1 MTITMRTRLTPILRH
16 IITIAAVLLTG
27 LDMMAQSTAVTRTG
41 SLNITKEIK
50 PPVLDI
56 VDLKLEDPSGNNAID
71 ADETC
76 RILLTVRNDG
86 YGDGMGLRGE
96 IKARGTVQGLSYY
109 SKSIPTIRVG
119 ETATIEFPIKADMN
133 TADGRA
139 EFMVR
144 IDEPMGFGT
153 DSMFLAVDTRSFVQP
168 LVRLVDYSITG
179 AQAGNLKKM
188 QVFSLQILVQN
199 TEYGDAEN
207 VSVDMTLPKG
217 VFLMDGKQ
225 ANNLGTLKA
234 GETRSLDYYLIVNND
249 YSSDRIPV
257 HFDITEKYGQ
267 YAEDG
272 DITLRLDQQFAAH
285 KLEIESVP
293 EEKAAI
299 SIASLRSDVDRG
311 IPDNKTEYENRFAIV
326 IGNEDYH
333 SHQRGLS
340 TEADVLFAAN
350 DAAVFARYCEDVLG
364 IPHDNIVL
372 LIDAGRSEMNREI
385 NRMTEIVS
393 LYGKKAEL
401 VFYYAGHGFPDKDGK
416 ESYLIPVDIPGTDY
430 QSGFM
435 LSDLY
440 DRLASTG
447 AGRVTVFMD
456 ACFSGGGR
464 QAGLLAARGI
474 KIVPKDTPLKGNI
487 VVFSAT
493 SSDQMALPYNEK
505 QHGMFTYFLLK
516 KMQNTAGN
524 CSYSELSEYLKTEVS
539 EYSLRINYTYQ
550 NPETSCSYSIRDEW
564 EEWNLI
570 NP

>member
-96 IKARGTVQGLSYY
+96 IKAIGTVQGLSYY

-144 IDEPMGFGT
+144 VDEPMGFGT
-153 DSMFLAVDTRSFVQP
+153 DSMFLAVDTRAFVQP
-168 LVRLVDYSITG
+168 RVHIVDHSVTG
-179 AQAGNLKKM
+179 NDNSSGTLKKM
-188 QVFSLQILVQN
+188 QMFNLQILVQN
-199 TEYGDAEN
+199 TEYGDARN
-207 VSVDMTLPKG
+207 VRVSIVLPED
-217 VFLMDGKQ
+217 VYLMDGRDHVSF
-225 ANNLGTLKA
+225 AELKA
-234 GETRSLDYYLIVNND
+234 GETQSLDYALIVNNR
-249 YSSDRIPV
+249 YSSSDIPI
-257 HFDITEKYGQ
+257 HFDISESYGKF
-267 YAEDG
+267 AEDG
-272 DITLRLDQQFAAH
+272 DINLKLDQQFASH
-285 KLEIESVP
+285 KIEIASTAEVKT
-293 EEKAAI
+293 EIA
-299 SIASLRSDVDRG
+299 IASLHSDVDRD
-311 IPDNKTEYENRFAIV
+311 IPQTGTTDRNRFAII

-333 SHQRGLS
+333 SFQRGLS
-340 TEADVLFAAN
+340 AEADVPYAAN
-350 DAAVFARYCEDVLG
+350 DAAVFAEYCGKVLG
-364 IPHDNIVL
+364 VPHDN
-372 LIDAGRSEMNREI
+372 LIMLTNARWSDMNREI
-385 NRMTEIVS
+385 NRMTEIVK
-393 LYGKKAEL
+393 LHGDRAEL
-401 VFYYAGHGFPDKDGK
+401 IFYYAGHGFPDDNTK
-416 ESYLIPVDIPGTDY
+416 ESYLIPVDISGTDY
-430 QSGFM
+430 RSGFK

-440 DRLASTG
+440 ARLSGTG
-447 AGRVTVFMD
+447 ADKVTVFMD

-474 KIVPKDTPLKGNI
+474 KVVPKETPLKGNI

-493 SSDQMALPYNEK
+493 TADQVALPYNEK

-516 KMQNTAGN
+516 KLQETAGD
-524 CSYSELSEYLKTEVS
+524 CTYSELSDYLSKKVS
-539 EYSLRINYTYQ
+539 EYSLRINYKPQ
-550 NPETSCSYSIRDEW
+550 NPETSCSYSVQNEW
-564 EEWNLI
+564 EDWNL
-570 NP
+570 N